1 MEHSKLFLILCGF
14 LLMICLVLSLTAL
27 VSLRHA
33 VAESNALQ
41 EEVKDALSAAGNASD
56 TDDGSISASANGGS
70 LSNTAE
76 GTAFYLKAVEGSL
89 RVITED
95 GYTVRL
101 LPVDVSTLPAAD
113 RAALAVGIRANS
125 WQEML
130 RLLQDYGG

>member
-1 MEHSKLFLILCGF
+1 MELSKLFLTLCGF
-14 LLMICLVLSLTAL
+14 LLMICLVLSMTAL
-27 VSLRHA
+27 ISLRHA
-33 VAESNALQ
+33 VAESKALQ
-41 EEVKDALSAAGNASD
+41 AEVKEVIAAGNSSD
-56 TDDGSISASANGGS
+56 ANDGSISASANGGS
-70 LSNTAE
+70 LSNTAD

-101 LPVDVSTLPAAD
+101 LSVDVATLPAAD